1 MSSPSKD
8 QREDTLRL
16 ILVTGLSGSGK
27 SVVLNL
33 LEDAGFYT
41 VDNLP
46 ISLLLELVQTLRADG
61 HQRVA
66 VAADARLGLDI
77 HTLEH
82 VMNELRTQGT
92 ELTVLFLNARVDTL
106 IQRYSETRRRH
117 PMSLN
122 SRSDIEGVH
131 ESKTL
136 LECIEEER
144 ELLAPIERLGIPLD
158 TSELKPSALRAW
170 TRELVG
176 LRTGRLVLL
185 FQSFA
190 FKEGIPLDADLVFDV
205 RCLPN
210 PHYVE
215 ALKPQTGK
223 HDDVIDYLAAQPV
236 VAEMIQDIAAFLKK
250 WLPHYLD
257 EHRSY
262 LTVALGCTGGQHR
275 SVYCAEKL
283 SQIFRPEWPVMVRH
297 RSLIRRGLD

>member
-1 MSSPSKD
+1 M
-8 QREDTLRL
+8 RL

-158 TSELKPSALRAW
+158 
-170 TRELVG
+170 
-176 LRTGRLVLL
+176 
-185 FQSFA
+185 
-190 FKEGIPLDADLVFDV
+190 ADLVFDV